1 MYLFE
6 LKWRG
11 RSHGIFHQYNSTE
24 PGEVYTD
31 SDCASDKGTRRSISC
46 ATMFAGGCL
55 LYSSSRTQKLVSLS
69 SAEAE
74 VYACLSGV
82 SDAIMLARLIA
93 WMNVSKTTIHLHTG
107 SSGAK
112 GILMRQGVGKVRHL
126 SIRILWLQDL
136 ISSGQVKLSTVPGAL
151 NPADIGTKRLP
162 CNRLRSLMSMLGMFN
177 LATGTVEGAE
187 DPGAILRK
195 KQNIMSI
202 LSVLGLLN
210 LKGCDEDIS
219 EPSNSSFCVMAFTL
233 LFGFLCMLAWKLMI
247 MENVAPALSDEPD
260 AEPAGMAD
268 PHHVDDGVDSSFA
281 EVPSSSTDLPT
292 AARPPQTHPALTAE
306 NYIAWMI
313 ERCSRSSK
321 AL

>member
-1 MYLFE
+1 
-6 LKWRG
+6 
-11 RSHGIFHQYNSTE
+11 
-24 PGEVYTD
+24 
-31 SDCASDKGTRRSISC
+31 
-46 ATMFAGGCL
+46 
-55 LYSSSRTQKLVSLS
+55 
-69 SAEAE
+69 
-74 VYACLSGV
+74 
-82 SDAIMLARLIA
+82 
-93 WMNVSKTTIHLHTG
+93 
-107 SSGAK
+107 
-112 GILMRQGVGKVRHL
+112 
-126 SIRILWLQDL
+126 
-136 ISSGQVKLSTVPGAL
+136 
-151 NPADIGTKRLP
+151 
-162 CNRLRSLMSMLGMFN
+162 MSMLGMYN

-219 EPSNSSFCVMAFTL
+219 ESSNSSFCVMAFTL

>member
-69 SAEAE
+69 SAEVE
-74 VYACLSGV
+74 VYACSSGV

-112 GILMRQGVGKVRHL
+112 GILMRQGVGKGRHL
-126 SIRILWLQDL
+126 SCRILWLQDL
-136 ISSGQVKLSTVPGAL
+136 ISSGQVKLNTVPGAL

-187 DPGAILRK
+187 DPGATLRK

-210 LKGCDEDIS
+210 LKGCDEKTS
-219 EPSNSSFCVMAFTL
+219 
-233 LFGFLCMLAWKLMI
+233 
-247 MENVAPALSDEPD
+247 LSLPI
-260 AEPAGMAD
+260 
-268 PHHVDDGVDSSFA
+268 PHFA
-281 EVPSSSTDLPT
+281 
-292 AARPPQTHPALTAE
+292 
-306 NYIAWMI
+306 
-313 ERCSRSSK
+313 
-321 AL
+321 